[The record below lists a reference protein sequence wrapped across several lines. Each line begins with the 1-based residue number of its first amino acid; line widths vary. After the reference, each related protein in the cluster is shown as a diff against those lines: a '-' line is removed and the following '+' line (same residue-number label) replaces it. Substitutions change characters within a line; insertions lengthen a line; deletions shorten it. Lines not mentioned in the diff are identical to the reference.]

1 MNFVEL
7 LQSSKAGNEAAVIE
21 LLKLYDPML
30 TKAAVIDRVFDED
43 LYQELRMTLLRCI
56 RVFPI

>member
-7 LQSSKAGNEAAVIE
+7 LQSAKAGNEAASVE

-30 TKAAVIDRVFDED
+30 IKAAVVNGVFDED
-43 LYQELRMTLLRCI
+43 LYQELRMTLLHCI
-56 RVFPI
+56 RMFPI

>member
-7 LQSSKAGNEAAVIE
+7 LQSAKSGDETAATE

-30 TKAAVIDRVFDED
+30 TKAAVVNRMFDED
-43 LYQELRMTLLRCI
+43 LYQELRMILLGCI
-56 RVFPI
+56 RTFII

>member
-7 LQSSKAGNEAAVIE
+7 LQSAKAGSEDAIME

-30 TKAAVIDRVFDED
+30 MKAAVLNGVFDED
-43 LYQELRMTLLRCI
+43 LYQELRMALLGCI
-56 RVFPI
+56 RTFTI

>member
-7 LQSSKAGNEAAVIE
+7 LQSAKAGNEASVVE

-30 TKAAVIDRVFDED
+30 TKAAVVNRVFDED
-43 LYQELRMTLLRCI
+43 LYQELRMTMLRCI
-56 RVFPI
+56 RVFLI